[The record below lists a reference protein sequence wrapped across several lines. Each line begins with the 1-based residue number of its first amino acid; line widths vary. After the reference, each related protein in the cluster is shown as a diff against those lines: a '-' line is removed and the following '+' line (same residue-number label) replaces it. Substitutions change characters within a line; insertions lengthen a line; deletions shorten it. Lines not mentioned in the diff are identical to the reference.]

1 MARRSKH
8 PQGHA
13 AGKPGRAPRGAAAA
27 GAGRGGRGQ
36 GRAHDKGAGGAA
48 EALPALSSLSDVP
61 PFDKLSMG
69 EAQREAFALDV
80 AELAAEGIDV
90 REVEPACVVRLDRSF
105 PAVVAA
111 SGIVRAEFSFRFG
124 VVREPSAAVGDWVCL
139 RRPHDHDMAVIE
151 FVLPRESDIARWRGG
166 SRGKRQTLAA
176 NVDVVLVAQ
185 ALGRRELDL
194 DRIVRSAVIAEDC
207 HARAAVVLT
216 KADRAGAELLERDL
230 RLVRRTL
237 GEDCPLAVTAAGART
252 GGGASGGSGGTRAS
266 AEDLRALAEAC
277 RGQGVSWGVEGV
289 LGLVP
294 RGTVAIV
301 LGESGAGKSTLLN
314 ALLGHDALE
323 VGRVRER
330 DDAGRH
336 TTVARRMVDL
346 PGAGVIVD
354 EPGLRSLPLVGHE
367 RGLARV
373 FPDVAEA
380 ASACRFR
387 DCTHTIEPGCEVRAR
402 VRTGEIPRE
411 RADAYVA
418 LAQEMRRSAGSLDPD
433 ITL

>member
-1 MARRSKH
+1 MSRRSRH
-8 PQGHA
+8 AQGHA
-13 AGKPGRAPRGAAAA
+13 SGRSGGAPRGAAAA
-27 GAGRGGRGQ
+27 GAERGARGGRGQ
-36 GRAHDKGAGGAA
+36 GRAADKGAGGAA
-48 EALPALSSLSDVP
+48 QALPALSSLSDVP
-61 PFDKLSMG
+61 PFDKLSMS
-69 EAQREAFALDV
+69 EAQREAYARDV
-80 AELAAEGIDV
+80 AALEAEGIDV

-216 KADRAGAELLERDL
+216 KADRAGAELLGRDL
-230 RLVRRTL
+230 ELVRRTL
-237 GEDCPLAVTAAGART
+237 GEDCPLAVTAAGA
-252 GGGASGGSGGTRAS
+252 GAGGAGAARRDAGADVG
-266 AEDLRALAEAC
+266 ALAEVC
-277 RGQGVSWGVEGV
+277 RRERVRWGVEGV
-289 LGLVP
+289 CGLVP

-314 ALLGHDALE
+314 ALLGHEALE

-380 ASACRFR
+380 ASLCRFR
-387 DCTHTIEPGCEVRAR
+387 DCTHTIEPGCEVLAR
-402 VRTGEIPRE
+402 VRAGEIPRE

-418 LAQEMRRSAGSLDPD
+418 LAQEMRRSAGTLDPD